1 VKGINLLLLLL
12 ISLGI
17 LSCTPQLTKLDA
29 FPDHY
34 AEDPLSILVLPPVN
48 NSTAADAP
56 DLYST
61 TILQPLAEAGF
72 YVLPVQP
79 VHQLLYE
86 QGIDYVGSIEDLP
99 LAAFKEF
106 FGADAVLYVVI
117 EKWDTSYYVI
127 GGNVTVALEFHLIS
141 TETGLP
147 LWDYTGTITVDT
159 TADNQGG
166 GLAGLLA
173 QVVVTAVTTAV
184 TDYVPI
190 ARDVN
195 FQCLEA
201 IPAGAYHPRH
211 QQDQKDLV
219 KVIAEP

>member
-1 VKGINLLLLLL
+1 MRGINLLLLLL
-12 ISLGI
+12 LPLSFF
-17 LSCTPQLTKLDA
+17 SCTPQLTKLDA

-86 QGIDYVGSIEDLP
+86 QGIEDVSTIENLP

-117 EKWDTSYYVI
+117 DKWDTSYYVI
-127 GGNVTVALEFHLIS
+127 GGSVTVALQFHLVS
-141 TETGLP
+141 TLTGLP
-147 LWDYTGTITVDT
+147 LWDYSGNITVDT
-159 TADNQGG
+159 TAEKQGG
-166 GLAGLLA
+166 GLAGLLV
-173 QVVVTAVTTAV
+173 QVLETAVNTAV
-184 TDYVPI
+184 ADYVPI
-190 ARDVN
+190 ARDIN

-201 IPAGAYHPRH
+201 IPAGSYHPRH

-219 KVIAEP
+219 KVIDEP